1 MPRPNSKLHEDLI
14 YDCSHHASA
23 SEAISLL
30 LNGVA
35 DRLEA
40 CKLNPVKV
48 SDLISILREDT
59 TKLSSTLLRT
69 RPMLRG

>member
-1 MPRPNSKLHEDLI
+1 MRANSKLHEDLV
-14 YDCSHHASA
+14 YECSNHASA
-23 SEAISLL
+23 PEAISLL
-30 LNGVA
+30 LNAIA

-40 CKLNPVKV
+40 AKLNPVKV

-59 TKLSSTLLRT
+59 SKLSSTLLRT